1 MLWELLTFR
10 AHTSIDRREPKDLIG
25 GSARLPIPEGIP
37 PELRQLFDAG
47 WSDNPNDRPSADTI
61 VSVLTTLFKDD
72 QRREREEMLNLGLL
86 MFDPNHVTIREIREQ
101 DGAGRK
107 VWKCAIGGDLMK
119 YLMSS
124 DQAQLYL
131 LKTQGSSSETPDPI
145 EAVKTLCQ
153 KLLDEK
159 LIQAVY
165 EKRFGAVGRTMKS
178 NPMIRMKFMTTT
190 IS

>member
-1 MLWELLTFR
+1 
-10 AHTSIDRREPKDLIG
+10 
-25 GSARLPIPEGIP
+25 
-37 PELRQLFDAG
+37 
-47 WSDNPNDRPSADTI
+47 
-61 VSVLTTLFKDD
+61 
-72 QRREREEMLNLGLL
+72 
-86 MFDPNHVTIREIREQ
+86 
-101 DGAGRK
+101 
-107 VWKCAIGGDLMK
+107 MK

-124 DQAQLYL
+124 DQAQRYL

-165 EKRFGAVGRTMKS
+165 EKRFGAVGRTMKP

-190 IS
+190 MYSLNTNLQHGVMSSLTDLAQSFNISSSSSRHRWTTIFS